1 MFRRGDYTTDN
12 SVDLDKLAKQALEQI
27 DIKMYDMD
35 MRDMNVKQVNRYG
48 ITFCREK
55 VSVFAE

>member
-1 MFRRGDYTTDN
+1 MEFKRSSDN
-12 SVDLDKLAKQALEQI
+12 SVDLDRLAKEALEQI

-48 ITFCREK
+48 IAFCREK